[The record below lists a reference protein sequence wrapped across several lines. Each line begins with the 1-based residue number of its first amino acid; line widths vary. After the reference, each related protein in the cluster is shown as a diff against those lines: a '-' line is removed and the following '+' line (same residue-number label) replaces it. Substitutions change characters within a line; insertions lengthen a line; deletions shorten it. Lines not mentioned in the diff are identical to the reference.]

1 MNLSDKIKNS
11 KKQTILKVYLK
22 SVKPLVFD
30 GCEAFGD
37 ANLTVVVGQAQN
49 ILPVLEKNAQ
59 SILQKRIEY
68 YGLNSAVP
76 LADYAEFDAR
86 IEPFAVVRQGVKIG
100 ANAVIMHGA
109 VLNIDAEIGENTMV
123 DINAVVGSGAKVG
136 KNCHIGAGAVIAGML
151 EPACNIPVVIADG
164 VLIGA
169 NAVVL
174 EGVRVGQNAVV
185 GAGAVVTKNVPPF
198 AVVMGCPAVVK
209 RYVDDANNRFDVI
222 NSDLR
227 GN

>member
-37 ANLTVVVGQAQN
+37 ANLTVVVGQAQK
-49 ILPVLEKNAQ
+49 ILPVLKKNAQ

-86 IEPFAVVRQGVKIG
+86 IEPFAVV
-100 ANAVIMHGA
+100 
-109 VLNIDAEIGENTMV
+109 T
-123 DINAVVGSGAKVG
+123 
-136 KNCHIGAGAVIAGML
+136 
-151 EPACNIPVVIADG
+151 
-164 VLIGA
+164 
-169 NAVVL
+169 
-174 EGVRVGQNAVV
+174 
-185 GAGAVVTKNVPPF
+185 
-198 AVVMGCPAVVK
+198 GCPAVVK

-227 GN
+227 GK